1 MFMSSEVYERVA
13 KVFRTV
19 LTPLQMESF
28 NPEATMDD
36 VDGWDSLSFLSIIM
50 GLEGE
55 FSVRIDG
62 LDAISLTSVAN
73 IITFLQSKS

>member
-1 MFMSSEVYERVA
+1 MFMSSEVFERVE

-19 LTPLQMESF
+19 LTPPQMESF
-28 NPEATMDD
+28 NLEATMDD